1 MNINNSNLDK
11 GKGGEILPNIPAHS
25 RKTQPVA
32 PEPLY
37 LTFYQSQLLGKADTQ
52 KLLESP
58 TQVDRDEFLLWV
70 FESKE
75 ALKNPLEVL

>member
-25 RKTQPVA
+25 RKTQPVT

-37 LTFYQSQLLGKADTQ
+37 LTLSQ

-75 ALKNPLEVL
+75 ALENPLEVL